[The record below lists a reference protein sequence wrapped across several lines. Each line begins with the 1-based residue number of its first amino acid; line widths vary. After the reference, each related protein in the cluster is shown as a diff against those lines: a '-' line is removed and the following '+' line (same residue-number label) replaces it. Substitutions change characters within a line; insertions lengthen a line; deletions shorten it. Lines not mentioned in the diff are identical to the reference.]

1 MALPLMG
8 GNTMRWQTHTVFN
21 QPIPLNNSNLFLSDI
36 SLTEAVTREGAG
48 WDAELLASIGQQLG
62 SAESLELGRLANA
75 NPPELLRYDSSG
87 ERLDDVRFYPA
98 WHLLMQGLCAN
109 RVHNLPWQEDARQG
123 SFVARAARFVQHAQ
137 VEAGTLC
144 PITMTFGAIPL
155 LQKHLPKEFHSW
167 LKPML
172 SDRYDAHLAPGAQKR
187 GLLIGMGMTEKQ
199 GGSDVLS
206 NTTRAEPIDK
216 RGSGEMYRIVGH
228 KWFFSVPQSDA
239 HLILAQAK
247 GGLSCFFLPR
257 FLPDGQRNQVRFER
271 LKEKLGNRSNASSE
285 VEFCD
290 ATAWLIGEEGE
301 GIRSILKMGGYTRF
315 DCVLGSHGLMRRAL
329 SVALYHA
336 HQRQA
341 FGKTLIDLPIMRQV
355 LGRMALQLEGQT
367 AFVFRLA
374 RAWESPGNP
383 HELAYSRLFTPAAK
397 FSVCK
402 SGIPFVAE
410 AMEVLG
416 GIGYCEDSDLP
427 RIYREMPVNSIWEGS
442 GNIMSLDVL
451 RVLAKQP
458 GAMEMLHAEFDEV
471 KGQNRH
477 FDRSWRQL
485 QQRLNKPQEE
495 WGRELTRLLAL
506 LATGTQVLK
515 HLSPPS
521 GEAWCRMMLD
531 SRGESV
537 LPNQVLTDVLLRA
550 TGRTG

>member
-1 MALPLMG
+1 
-8 GNTMRWQTHTVFN
+8 MRWQTHTVFN

-36 SLTEAVTREGAG
+36 SLTEAVAREGAG

-98 WHLLMQGLCAN
+98 RHLLMQGLCAN

-155 LQKHLPKEFHSW
+155 LLKHLPKEFQPW
-167 LKPML
+167 LKPLL
-172 SDRYDAHLAPGAQKR
+172 SDRYDAHLSPGAQKR

-206 NTTRAEPIDK
+206 NTTRAEAIDK
-216 RGSGEMYRIVGH
+216 RGPGEMYRIVGH

-271 LKEKLGNRSNASSE
+271 LKDKLGNRSNASSE

-315 DCVLGSHGLMRRAL
+315 DCALGSHGLMRRAL

-367 AFVFRLA
+367 AFLFRLA

-383 HELAYSRLFTPAAK
+383 HELAYSRLFTAAAK

-416 GIGYCEDSDLP
+416 GMGYCEDSELP

-485 QQRLNKPQEE
+485 QQRLHKPQEE
-495 WGRELTRLLAL
+495 WGREVTRTLAL
-506 LATGTQVLK
+506 LATGTQVLQ
-515 HLSPPS
+515 HLSPPL

-537 LPNQVLTDVLLRA
+537 LPNQVLIDVLLRA

>member
-1 MALPLMG
+1 
-8 GNTMRWQTHTVFN
+8 MRWQTHTVFN

-36 SLTEAVTREGAG
+36 SLTEAVAREGAG

-62 SAESLELGRLANA
+62 SAESLELGRLANTH
-75 NPPELLRYDSSG
+75 PPELLRYDSSG
-87 ERLDDVRFYPA
+87 ERLDDVRCYPA

-155 LQKHLPKEFHSW
+155 LQKHLPKEFQPW
-167 LKPML
+167 LKPLL
-172 SDRYDAHLAPGAQKR
+172 SDRYDAHLSPGAQKR

-206 NTTRAEPIDK
+206 NTTRAEAIDK
-216 RGSGEMYRIVGH
+216 SGAGEMYRLVGH

-239 HLILAQAK
+239 HLVLAQAK

-271 LKEKLGNRSNASSE
+271 LKDKLGNRSNASSE
-285 VEFCD
+285 AEFFD

-301 GIRSILKMGGYTRF
+301 GVRSILQMGGYTRF
-315 DCVLGSHGLMRRAL
+315 DCALGSHGLMRRAL

-341 FGKTLIDLPIMRQV
+341 FGKTLIDLPLMRQV

-367 AFVFRLA
+367 AFLFRLA
-374 RAWESPGNP
+374 RAWESPGSP
-383 HELAYSRLFTPAAK
+383 HELAYSRLFTPVAK

-416 GIGYCEDSDLP
+416 GIGYCEDSELP

-451 RVLAKQP
+451 RVLTKQP

-485 QQRLNKPQEE
+485 QQRLHKPQEE
-495 WGRELTRLLAL
+495 WGRELTRQLAL
-506 LATGTQVLK
+506 LATGAQVLQ
-515 HLSPPS
+515 HLSPPL